1 MKPKLFTAI
10 LLFISGYSPL
20 FAILL
25 VKDFDFKISHNFKH
39 PYIDYSIISLIVLSI
54 ILLFYSIN
62 SIEKGEIVGKIT
74 SIKNRSTDIINY
86 TIPYMLSFFGV
97 DLSKPE
103 DLIGISIFILILLL
117 LTITSNSIFINPVLA
132 MAHYGLYDIEYEFDG
147 KKFST
152 VLLTKNDVHVGDR
165 CYLRS
170 LTRFLYF
177 TNEKSTTNGSQ

>member
-1 MKPKLFTAI
+1 MKPKLFTSI

-25 VKDFDFKISHNFKH
+25 VKDFDFKVTYNFKH
-39 PYIDYSIISLIVLSI
+39 PYFAYSVIFLIALSI
-54 ILLFYSIN
+54 FLLFYSIS
-62 SIEKGEIVGKIT
+62 SIEKGEVIGKI
-74 SIKNRSTDIINY
+74 IFVKNRSTDIINY

-97 DLSKPE
+97 DLLKPE
-103 DLIGISIFILILLL
+103 DLIGIAIFITILLI

-132 MAHYGLYDIEYEFDG
+132 MANYSLYDIEYEFDG

-152 VLLTKNDVHVGDR
+152 VLLTKNEIHIGDR
-165 CYLRS
+165 CFLRS

-177 TNEKSTTNGSQ
+177 TNNKA